1 MACDNR
7 RMETLLAFYPL
18 SAPFGTFNLRSAP
31 SLKCTKET
39 NPCGKF
45 PHLHFDKLDTWL
57 AALLAAYNCCLLGDI
72 YYT

>member
-45 PHLHFDKLDTWL
+45 WHLYLDKLESWL
-57 AALLAAYNCCLLGDI
+57 AALLAAYDC
-72 YYT
+72 